1 MRTITCIN
9 TAENIKGVFGEEEF
23 SPFLLEDASG
33 IYEQSAQVNIT
44 ENTLTDG
51 ATYQS
56 SVLQSRN
63 IVLSLR
69 DLNDH
74 LANRQFL
81 LSLFPPKS
89 KGTLIFRDGDE
100 ERQTDYY
107 VEKLTS
113 DGIYSA
119 RSYQISLICPDP
131 YFYDLEDYSVALA
144 AFVPNFTFA
153 HEFTSVKEELGY
165 RQTNRLQ
172 DIKDEIGSDNI
183 GITITIEAS
192 GAVKNP
198 KVTRVES
205 NEHIQIGTDSMPL
218 NMVARDKIIITTADN
233 NKKIFLERNGT
244 RTNISQYL
252 AEDSTFIQL
261 HRGDNTIGYSAASGI
276 DSMVITIT
284 YRIRYTSA

>member
-119 RSYQISLICPDP
+119 RRYQISLICPDP
-131 YFYDLEDYSVALA
+131 YFYDLEDYSVTLA
-144 AFVPNFTFA
+144 AFVPNFTFT
-153 HEFTSVKEELGY
+153 HEFLSVKEELGY
-165 RQTNRLQ
+165 RQINRLQ

-192 GAVKNP
+192 GAVQNP
-198 KVTRVES
+198 EVTRIES

>member
-81 LSLFPPKS
+81 LSLLPPKS

-131 YFYDLEDYSVALA
+131 YFYDLEDYSVTLA
-144 AFVPNFTFA
+144 AFVPNFTFT
-153 HEFTSVKEELGY
+153 HEFLSVKEELGY
-165 RQTNRLQ
+165 RQINRLHPV
-172 DIKDEIGSDNI
+172 GGN
-183 GITITIEAS
+183 A
-192 GAVKNP
+192 A
-198 KVTRVES
+198 
-205 NEHIQIGTDSMPL
+205 
-218 NMVARDKIIITTADN
+218 
-233 NKKIFLERNGT
+233 
-244 RTNISQYL
+244 
-252 AEDSTFIQL
+252 AE
-261 HRGDNTIGYSAASGI
+261 G
-276 DSMVITIT
+276 
-284 YRIRYTSA
+284 

>member
-9 TAENIKGVFGEEEF
+9 TAENIRGVFGEDDF
-23 SPFLLEDASG
+23 TPFLLEDAAG
-33 IYEQSAQVNIT
+33 IYEQSAKVNIT

-74 LANRQFL
+74 LVNRQFL

-119 RSYQISLICPDP
+119 RRYQISLICPDP
-131 YFYDLEDYSVALA
+131 YFYDLEDYSVTLA

-165 RQTNRLQ
+165 RQINRLQ

-198 KVTRVES
+198 EVTRVES

-218 NMVARDKIIITTADN
+218 NMVAGDKIIITTADN

>member
-9 TAENIKGVFGEEEF
+9 TAENIRGVFGEDDF
-23 SPFLLEDASG
+23 TPFLLEDAAG
-33 IYEQSAQVNIT
+33 IYEQSAKVNIT

-51 ATYQS
+51 STYQS

-89 KGTLIFRDGDE
+89 KGTLIFRDGEE

-113 DGIYSA
+113 DGIHSA
-119 RSYQISLICPDP
+119 RTYQISLICPDP
-131 YFYDLEDYSVALA
+131 YFYDIEDYSITLA
-144 AFVPNFTFA
+144 AYVPNFTFA

-165 RQTNRLQ
+165 RQINRLQ

-192 GAVKNP
+192 GAVQNP
-198 KVTRVES
+198 EVTRVES

-218 NMVARDKIIITTADN
+218 NMVAGDKIIITTADN

-252 AEDSTFIQL
+252 SDDSTFIQL

-284 YRIRYTSA
+284 YRVRYTSA

>member
-9 TAENIKGVFGEEEF
+9 TAENIRGVFGEDDF
-23 SPFLLEDASG
+23 TPFLLEDAAG
-33 IYEQSAQVNIT
+33 IYEQSAKVNIT

-51 ATYQS
+51 STYQS

-89 KGTLIFRDGDE
+89 KGTLIFRDGEE

-119 RSYQISLICPDP
+119 RRYQISLICPDP
-131 YFYDLEDYSVALA
+131 YFYDLEDYSVTLA
-144 AFVPNFTFA
+144 AFVPNFTFT
-153 HEFTSVKEELGY
+153 HEFLSVKEELGY
-165 RQTNRLQ
+165 RQINRLQ

-192 GAVKNP
+192 GAVENP
-198 KVTRVES
+198 EVTRVES
-205 NEHIQIGTDSMPL
+205 NEHIQVGTESMPL
-218 NMVARDKIIITTADN
+218 DMVAGDKVIITTSDN
-233 NKKIFLERNGT
+233 NKKIFLEHNGVQ
-244 RTNISQYL
+244 TNISQYL
-252 AEDSTFIQL
+252 SEDSTFIQL

>member
-89 KGTLIFRDGDE
+89 KGTLIFRDGEE

-131 YFYDLEDYSVALA
+131 YFYDLEDYSVTLA
-144 AFVPNFTFA
+144 AFVPNFTFT
-153 HEFTSVKEELGY
+153 HEFLSVKEELGY
-165 RQTNRLQ
+165 RQINRLQ

-192 GAVKNP
+192 GAVENP
-198 KVTRVES
+198 EVTRVES
-205 NEHIQIGTDSMPL
+205 NEHIQVGTESMPL
-218 NMVARDKIIITTADN
+218 NMVAGDKIIITTADN

>member
-131 YFYDLEDYSVALA
+131 YFYDLEDYSVTLA
-144 AFVPNFTFA
+144 AFVPNFTFT
-153 HEFTSVKEELGY
+153 HEFLSVKEELGY
-165 RQTNRLQ
+165 RQINRLQ

-192 GAVKNP
+192 GAVENP
-198 KVTRVES
+198 EVTRVES
-205 NEHIQIGTDSMPL
+205 NEHIQVGTESMPL
-218 NMVARDKIIITTADN
+218 DMVAGDKVIITTSDN
-233 NKKIFLERNGT
+233 NKKIFLEHNRVQ
-244 RTNISQYL
+244 TNISQYL
-252 AEDSTFIQL
+252 SEDSTFIQL